1 MPRAKVKTSD
11 DKEKRS
17 LQAKGFY
24 SDFEKDNMLYAM
36 LIRSPASTGKIKSIE
51 VSDLPEDYYFFTA
64 KDIPGSNDFQINGTD
79 TYIFN
84 SAFVNYTGEPLGILV
99 GPDKKRLSDLMDNV
113 SVSFDIETLEAALN
127 NVMKNQKRPVLKV
140 SPNED
145 INQFV
150 SQLNE
155 MPSLDS
161 VDAIETSEKDVFTD
175 EEDPSEII
183 AKREIKTGLYETL
196 TQEEIDE
203 QLFKTADYVSEEKY
217 SQSNIKPRWQ
227 ETIGAFCYWE
237 GKNLHVC
244 APTRWT
250 YSLQNTLA
258 KALNMPVEKIFVHK
272 TKISGSNTNGLWQV
286 TKIAT
291 QASIAALLT
300 KKSIKLVLD
309 HDEEDAYL
317 TNSIHSENKQR
328 IAINDD
334 GKIAAMEIEIVVDAG
349 LANPFAQEIADRL
362 SIAAFNYYRPENM
375 HITTIVHTSKA
386 PPTSLYVQNLEAQAM
401 FAIENHIQKLSLHT
415 SVSPDE
421 IRYINS
427 EVTKKSTFPYFFD
440 FGDINQTIQNSIKI
454 SDFNRKWICFNMDAV
469 NRTLKNSNPFFALPL
484 RGIGMA
490 SAYNS
495 SGYFG
500 NSIYSAGQN
509 IEVTLTTENIVIIH
523 AVKPSEVIQ
532 ELWKQTVSETLQIE
546 KNKIVI
552 DSDYSLEELPPYPED
567 SGSNISIINILLKK
581 CCNEIQKKR
590 FRQPLPIS
598 AKKAVTTAM
607 KKNWKKESFIGNPFQ
622 STSFATAVLEVELDT
637 YTYNSKIKGIWI
649 TIDCGEIFDKK
660 AAEQSIQLELQQ
672 ELANLV
678 TDKIFT
684 CDNCNITFIESKRNS
699 SQVHNLI
706 HNVIPAAFASALSSA
721 LTTELTKLP
730 CTETQILQLMR
741 KRETL
746 ESEEAVVEKTDE
758 IDETPAADT
767 LEKASEEPAETE
779 DTVDTDSDEGNAEE
793 KE

>member
-1 MPRAKVKTSD
+1 MPRAKSKTSA
-11 DKEKRS
+11 DKETRS
-17 LQAKGFY
+17 LQVQGFY

-51 VSDLPEDYYFFTA
+51 VADLPEDYYFFTA
-64 KDIPGSNDFQINGTD
+64 KDIPGSNHFQINGTQ

-99 GPDKKRLSDLMDNV
+99 GPDKKRLSDLMNKV

-127 NVMKNQKRPVLKV
+127 NVMKNQKRPVLKF
-140 SPNED
+140 SPNEE
-145 INQFV
+145 ISQFV

-155 MPSLDS
+155 LPSLDS
-161 VDAIETSEKDVFTD
+161 VDAIETSEKDVYTD
-175 EEDPSEII
+175 EEDTSEII
-183 AKREIKTGLYETL
+183 ATREIKTGLYETC
-196 TQEEIDE
+196 TQEEINE
-203 QLFKTADYVSEEKY
+203 QLFKTADYVSTEKY

-237 GKNLHVC
+237 SKNLHVC

-250 YSLQNTLA
+250 YSLQHTLA
-258 KALNMPVEKIFVHK
+258 EALDMPIEKIFVHK

-286 TKIAT
+286 TQIAV
-291 QASIAALLT
+291 QASVAARLT

-317 TNSIHSENKQR
+317 TNSINAENKQR

-334 GKIAAMEIEIVVDAG
+334 GKISAMEIEIVVDAG
-349 LANPFAQEIADRL
+349 LSNPFAQEIADRL

-386 PPTSLYVQNLEAQAM
+386 PPTSLYVHNIEAQAM

-421 IRYINS
+421 IRFINS
-427 EVTKKSTFPYFFD
+427 QVTKKSTFPYFFD
-440 FGDINQTIQNSIKI
+440 FGDINQTIQNTIKI

-490 SAYNS
+490 SSYNS
-495 SGYFG
+495 TGYFG
-500 NSIYSAGQN
+500 NSIYSAGQT
-509 IEVTLTTENIVIIH
+509 IEVTLTTENTVVIH
-523 AVKPSEVIQ
+523 AAKPSEIIQ
-532 ELWKQTVSETLQIE
+532 ELWKQTVSETLQID
-546 KNKIVI
+546 KSKII
-552 DSDYSLEELPPYPED
+552 INSDYTLDELPTYPED

-607 KKNWKKESFIGNPFQ
+607 KKNWKKESFVGNPFQ
-622 STSFATAVLEVELDT
+622 STSFATAVVEVELDT

-649 TIDCGEIFDKK
+649 TIDCGEVFDKK
-660 AAEQSIQLELQQ
+660 AAEQSIRLELQQ
-672 ELANLV
+672 ELSNLV
-678 TDKIFT
+678 TDTIFT
-684 CDNCNITFIESKRNS
+684 CDNCNITFVESKRNS
-699 SQVHNLI
+699 AQVHNLI

-741 KRETL
+741 KRETI
-746 ESEEAVVEKTDE
+746 EAE
-758 IDETPAADT
+758 DT
-767 LEKASEEPAETE
+767 LIEKNDENVSTENETVSQTTKTEETNDINA
-779 DTVDTDSDEGNAEE
+779 DESSAEE
-793 KE
+793 NE